1 MAAVI
6 DGNGML
12 PRKTFHVTGAE
23 YVTFVIGVVVGK
35 FGNVDGCW
43 FDSSIILLDIKFG

>member
-1 MAAVI
+1 MAVVV
-6 DGNGML
+6 DGDGML

-35 FGNVDGCW
+35 FGNVEGCG
-43 FDSSIILLDIKFG
+43 FDTSIVRLDINRG